1 MDADLIIRGGTVV
14 DGTGAEGCR
23 ADVAIAGDRIVAIG
37 DLAALQAGDEIDA
50 SGKVVAPGFID
61 VHVHSET
68 QLADPTNTRRNGSLL
83 QGVTTH
89 LVAPDGF
96 GWAPLDRAGA
106 AALWESDLFAHGNE
120 LDLVRDWASAEAYL
134 GIFEGNTPINVVPQ
148 VPHCAVRY
156 AVMGWDARPATDDE
170 LDRMRGIT
178 REWLEAGA
186 RSLCLGLDYQ
196 PSAFADTRELVEL
209 SKVAAEYGAIY
220 VAHARYNDLGREGA
234 WRETMAIGEEA
245 GIPVHISHEHVTPE
259 TEPLLAEAAER
270 CDLTFES
277 YLYHAGCTHLALTL
291 PIWAQA
297 GGPAGIRARLADPV
311 QRARIRQAL
320 ATSFAA
326 DPNARKVFVDTPSG
340 RWIGRSL
347 DEVAGELGV
356 EPADFAIQVLDEED
370 PYALMVYH
378 RSTSPEYQQASIRAT
393 IQHPAMM
400 VASDGIYHGISG
412 HPRGF
417 GTFARVLRLCV
428 REMQAVSLE
437 QAVHRMSGF
446 PAHRFGIRDRGV
458 LREGLAADVV
468 VFDPATVA
476 DRATWTE
483 PLLEPVGIE
492 RVIVNGQVTVADG
505 VPTGV
510 LAGRVVK

>member
-1 MDADLIIRGGTVV
+1 MDVDLIIRGGTLV
-14 DGTGAEGCR
+14 DGTGEPGFP
-23 ADVAIAGDRIVAIG
+23 ADVAITGDRIVAIG
-37 DLAALQAGDEIDA
+37 DLSEVNAAAEIDA
-50 SGKVVAPGFID
+50 TDRVVAPGFID

-89 LVAPDGF
+89 LLAPDGF
-96 GWAPLDRAGA
+96 GWAPLDRTGA

-120 LDLVRDWASAEAYL
+120 PDLVRDWASAEEYL
-134 GIFEGNTPINVVPQ
+134 AIFAGNTPINVVPQ

-156 AVMGWDARPATDDE
+156 AVMGWDARPATGDE

-186 RSLCLGLDYQ
+186 RALNLGLDYQ

-209 SKVAAEYGAIY
+209 SKIAGEYGAIY
-220 VAHARYNDLGREGA
+220 AAHIRYNDLGREEA
-234 WRETMAIGEEA
+234 WRETMAIGEQA
-245 GIPVHISHEHVTPE
+245 GIPVHISHEHITPE
-259 TEPLLAEAAER
+259 TGPLLAEAAAR
-270 CDLTFES
+270 CDLSFES

-297 GGPAGIRARLADPV
+297 GGPSGIRERLRNPD
-311 QRARIRQAL
+311 QRERMRAAL
-320 ATSFAA
+320 AASFAA
-326 DPNARKVFVDTPSG
+326 DPQARKVFVDTPSG

-347 DEVAGELGV
+347 DEVAAELDLST
-356 EPADFAIQVLDEED
+356 ADFALQVLDEED

-378 RSTSPEYQQASIRAT
+378 RSTSPEYQADSIRAT
-393 IQHPAMM
+393 VQHPAMM

-417 GTFARVLRLCV
+417 GTFARVLRLTV
-428 REMQAVSLE
+428 REMGAVSLE
-437 QAVHRMSGF
+437 QAVRKMSGW
-446 PAHRFGIRDRGV
+446 PAERFGIRERGL
-458 LREGLAADVV
+458 LREGYAADVV
-468 VFDPATVA
+468 VFDPETVA
-476 DRATWTE
+476 DRATWEE
-483 PLLEPVGIE
+483 PLLEPVGID

-510 LAGRVVK
+510 LAGTVVR